1 MARKRTDLSGII
13 DQFPAV
19 KNLNWFQVFS
29 QDPELYGRV
38 WNDILKF
45 DLSGEGRPGPRPS
58 LATGEARAVAF
69 KRWQQLT
76 EDDYTI
82 EPFVEALKTI
92 SHNATIRSIA
102 DATGLDRTTVFRLMS
117 GKMEP
122 DSYEME
128 VCALAYGR
136 RPAYFI
142 EWRIAFILKMLYQ
155 HMMKY
160 PESSVG
166 PYRRLRDVVKVKD

>member
-1 MARKRTDLSGII
+1 MGRKRTDLSGII

-19 KNLNWFQVFS
+19 KNLDWFKVFN
-29 QDPELYGRV
+29 QDPDLYGRV
-38 WNDILKF
+38 WKDILKF
-45 DLSGEGRPGPRPS
+45 DQAGEGRPGPRPALDPHS
-58 LATGEARAVAF
+58 AF

-76 EDDYTI
+76 EDDYTT

-92 SHNATIRSIA
+92 SKGATIRSIA
-102 DATGLDRTTVFRLMS
+102 EATGLDRTTVFRLTS
-117 GKMEP
+117 GKIQP

-142 EWRIAFILKMLYQ
+142 EWRIAFIMKMLYQ

-166 PYRRLRDVVKVKD
+166 PYRRLRDYVKVKD